1 MEGSRHNRGGCGLGG
16 AGDSTSR
23 SRYLESVSNSGGEDD
38 SVFTSRKGVA
48 MTDKQQE
55 ILDVVREHLSSR
67 GIDAETVGMDASLS
81 DDVGLDSLD
90 TVELTL
96 ALEQRYGIEIPDSE
110 LEDLVTVG
118 DAVHLIEKKVSVG
131 A

>member
-1 MEGSRHNRGGCGLGG
+1 
-16 AGDSTSR
+16 
-23 SRYLESVSNSGGEDD
+23 
-38 SVFTSRKGVA
+38 

-55 ILDVVREHLSSR
+55 ILETVREHLSSR
-67 GIDAETVGMDASLS
+67 GIDAGGIGMDSRLS

-110 LEDLVTVG
+110 LEDLATVG
-118 DAVHLIEKKVSVG
+118 DAVELIDRKVSVG

>member
-1 MEGSRHNRGGCGLGG
+1 
-16 AGDSTSR
+16 
-23 SRYLESVSNSGGEDD
+23 
-38 SVFTSRKGVA
+38 
-48 MTDKQQE
+48 MTDQQQE
-55 ILDVVREHLSSR
+55 ILETVREHLSSR
-67 GIDAETVGMDASLS
+67 GIDAAGVEMGSSLS

-110 LEDLVTVG
+110 LEDLATVG
-118 DAVHLIEKKVSVG
+118 DAVELIDRKVSVG

>member
-1 MEGSRHNRGGCGLGG
+1 
-16 AGDSTSR
+16 
-23 SRYLESVSNSGGEDD
+23 
-38 SVFTSRKGVA
+38 

-55 ILDVVREHLSSR
+55 ILETVREHLSSR

-118 DAVHLIEKKVSVG
+118 DAVQLIDKKVAVG